1 MMEYSDFF
9 LKNKCRK
16 LFIRNFRIP
25 CHIGVYDSDKKHTQ
39 TVIFNC
45 DIWIPLSAST
55 SQSDNIED
63 VLNYDLIVT
72 TIQQIAQSMHF
83 NLQETLVDTI
93 ADKLMTLP
101 GVISLRLSSSKPEAY
116 DNIDEAGIE
125 IWRIRSSLT
134 NSNHNE

>member
-1 MMEYSDFF
+1 
-9 LKNKCRK
+9 
-16 LFIRNFRIP
+16 
-25 CHIGVYDSDKKHTQ
+25 
-39 TVIFNC
+39 
-45 DIWIPLSAST
+45 
-55 SQSDNIED
+55 
-63 VLNYDLIVT
+63 
-72 TIQQIAQSMHF
+72 MHF